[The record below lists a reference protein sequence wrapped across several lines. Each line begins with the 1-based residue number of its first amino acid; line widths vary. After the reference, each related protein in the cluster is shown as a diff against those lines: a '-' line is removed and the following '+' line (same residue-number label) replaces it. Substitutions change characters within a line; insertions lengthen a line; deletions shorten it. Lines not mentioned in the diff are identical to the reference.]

1 METLLLSWR
10 RQARPPGWGARVQ
23 VRARVWVL
31 ARASVPVGLVRHPRP
46 TKSGSEAKDWAMRAR
61 RLVQEW
67 ERERV
72 REWVRVRVPLEVLPQ
87 GRWRRK
93 QQRRARTV
101 RQRVRL
107 RRRMVSKFKPITR
120 S

>member
-72 REWVRVRVPLEVLPQ
+72 WVRERE
-87 GRWRRK
+87 RK
-93 QQRRARTV
+93 LRQPCRTV
-101 RQRVRL
+101 TQIR
-107 RRRMVSKFKPITR
+107 
-120 S
+120 